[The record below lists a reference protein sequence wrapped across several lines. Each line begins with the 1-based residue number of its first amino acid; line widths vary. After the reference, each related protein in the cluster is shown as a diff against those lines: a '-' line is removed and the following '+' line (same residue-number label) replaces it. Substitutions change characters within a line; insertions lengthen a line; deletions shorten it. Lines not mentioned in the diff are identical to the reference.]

1 MTENKFPELENEF
14 IEYFEVTNLKPSESQ
29 LTLLLV
35 LQKVGPLK
43 IVCFLAGSF
52 LFWLDWSWWWDIR
65 QRRSPFLVLFTEDM
79 SISYASSHMFPTLEK
94 YGEIN

>member
-52 LFWLDWSWWWDIR
+52 LF
-65 QRRSPFLVLFTEDM
+65 
-79 SISYASSHMFPTLEK
+79 
-94 YGEIN
+94 

>member
-1 MTENKFPELENEF
+1 MTEKKSPELENEF

-35 LQKVGPLK
+35 LQKVGLLK

-52 LFWLDWSWWWDIR
+52 FSWFFSVLIR
-65 QRRSPFLVLFTEDM
+65 LILMMR
-79 SISYASSHMFPTLEK
+79 Y
-94 YGEIN
+94 